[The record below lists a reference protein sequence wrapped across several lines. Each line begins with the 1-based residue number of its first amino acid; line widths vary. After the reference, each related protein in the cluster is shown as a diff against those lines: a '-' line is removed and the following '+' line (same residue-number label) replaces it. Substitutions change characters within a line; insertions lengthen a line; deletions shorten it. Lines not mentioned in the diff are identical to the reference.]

1 VCVCLYI
8 YIYIY
13 DFVALHKIQILFFDW
28 FELYYAFE
36 NHIAYP
42 FTKDACPI
50 TTRNKTPSWE
60 LANGSSIESEYPPLR
75 NLKIPHKDQI
85 VEDALYKS
93 PNKDVITNT
102 KHIIQENNF
111 TRTNLN
117 TIGKQLTIREK
128 HIQKSLFA
136 PVEQKLKHPVFKPY
150 QVIKAS

>member
-1 VCVCLYI
+1 VCVC
-8 YIYIY
+8 

-36 NHIAYP
+36 NHIACP

-60 LANGSSIESEYPPLR
+60 LANGSSIESEYSPLK

-85 VEDALYKS
+85 VEDAPYKS
-93 PNKDVITNT
+93 SNKDVITNT
-102 KHIIQENNF
+102 KHIIRENNF
-111 TRTNLN
+111 THTNLN
-117 TIGKQLTIREK
+117 TTGKQLTTREK
-128 HIQKSLFA
+128 YIQKSIFA
-136 PVEQKLKHPVFKPY
+136 PIEPKLKHLVFKPY